1 MKNIFFALLILFILE
16 LVVLIQVGSA
26 IGALTTISLMF
37 VAMVIGAFLVKLRF
51 AQIAKQ
57 IREEQRFDPSLIW
70 IPLAGFLFIFP
81 GFISD
86 IIALILLLPPVHKQI
101 GNVYVK
107 KHPHNFTYEE
117 RFYSQ
122 STENNSTKGRV
133 IDGSIDKDPSD
144 DNEQQK

>member
-26 IGALTTISLMF
+26 IGALTTITLMF
-37 VAMVIGAFLVKLRF
+37 IAMIIGAFLVKLRF
-51 AQIAKQ
+51 AQIVKQ

-86 IIALILLLPPVHKQI
+86 IIALLLLLPPIHKQI
-101 GNVYVK
+101 GNIYVK
-107 KHPHNFTYEE
+107 KHPNGFYYEE
-117 RFYSQ
+117 HFYSQ
-122 STENNSTKGRV
+122 STERGSNKGRI

-144 DNEQQK
+144 YDEKQK